1 MAYMDEQGF
10 IPGNSED
17 EKDLYREV
25 LAVKNGAQKKIEV
38 EVGYPR
44 KAELDNGSISVRYVP
59 GQGVFLFV
67 KFMNKLFNTRLAEE
81 GRTGISK
88 LIDNTGGTVTET
100 LIESSSAVPYPTD
113 AEAEN
118 WIASLATK
126 VNEIIGKL

>member
-38 EVGYPR
+38 EMGYPR
-44 KAELDNGSISVRYVP
+44 KAELENGSISIRYVP

-100 LIESSSAVPYPTD
+100 LIESSAGLPYPTD
-113 AEAEN
+113 TEAEN

>member
-25 LAVKNGAQKKIEV
+25 QAVKNGAQKKIEV

-44 KAELDNGSISVRYVP
+44 KAELTNGSISVRYVP

-67 KFMNKLFNTRLAEE
+67 KFMNK
-81 GRTGISK
+81 
-88 LIDNTGGTVTET
+88 
-100 LIESSSAVPYPTD
+100 
-113 AEAEN
+113 
-118 WIASLATK
+118 
-126 VNEIIGKL
+126 

>member
-25 LAVKNGAQKKIEV
+25 QAVKNGAQKKIEV

-81 GRTGISK
+81 GRTGISR
-88 LIDNTGGTVTET
+88 LIDSTGGTVSDTVDDT
-100 LIESSSAVPYPTD
+100 TATQKDDV
-113 AEAEN
+113 AA
-118 WIASLATK
+118 LAAK

>member
-25 LAVKNGAQKKIEV
+25 QAVKNGAQKKIEV
-38 EVGYPR
+38 EMGYPR
-44 KAELDNGSISVRYVP
+44 KAELENGSISIRYVP
-59 GQGVFLFV
+59 GQGIFLFV

-88 LIDNTGGTVTET
+88 LIDNTGGSVTET
-100 LIESSSAVPYPTD
+100 LLESSASVPYPTD
-113 AEAEN
+113 AEAET
-118 WIASLATK
+118 WIASLAAK
-126 VNEIIGKL
+126 LNEVIGKL